1 MVGTMTEP
9 EEYHV
14 IVTGP
19 VRKETILEV
28 LEGADLYWVLQIEAE
43 TETGV
48 VKLAWWDDGERWQ
61 PEDLGFDRM
70 LVPGDTVELREGYTI
85 KLNAK
90 ALTWKQ
96 LADGL
101 GKIARGDITQDSY
114 QMRAALSLIVNPEDA
129 DWDAWTGEM
138 MLQAALFG
146 HLEFG

>member
-1 MVGTMTEP
+1 MSEV

-14 IVTGP
+14 TVTGP
-19 VRKETILEV
+19 VTQETIFEV
-28 LEGADLYWVLQIEAE
+28 LEGADLYWVTEIEAN
-43 TETGV
+43 TSTGE

-61 PEDLGFDRM
+61 PHDLGFDRPFK
-70 LVPGDTVELREGYTI
+70 PGETVELREGYTI

-101 GKIARGDITQDSY
+101 GKIARGDITNDEY
-114 QMRAALSLIVNPEDA
+114 QMRAALNLIVNRDEA

-138 MLQAALFG
+138 MLQAAIFG